1 MAMLIAL
8 VTQEVQAGLPSPV
21 KGLLAQLSWVSSIA
35 NLLFQELTGLS
46 KESAVI
52 VQIHRGFPS

>member
-21 KGLLAQLSWVSSIA
+21 KGLLAQLGQ
-35 NLLFQELTGLS
+35 LDC
-46 KESAVI
+46 
-52 VQIHRGFPS
+52 